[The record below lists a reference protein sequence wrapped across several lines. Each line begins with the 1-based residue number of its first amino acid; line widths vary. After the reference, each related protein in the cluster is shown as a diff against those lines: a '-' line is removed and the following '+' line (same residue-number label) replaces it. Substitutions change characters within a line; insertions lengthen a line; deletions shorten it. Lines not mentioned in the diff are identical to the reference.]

1 MSEAPKAPPHQQV
14 YPTGVTPAAASAM
27 LRGPD
32 PKDRKSKQGH
42 EARMWREITT
52 PEGALLKL
60 RLADASERAV
70 ALLID
75 AAIMLGTLILG
86 FFIIIFGFGLSALD
100 NNGELV
106 MIIFTLFFFI
116 LRGFYFTIFEMGR
129 RAATPGKR
137 AVRLRVVARDG
148 RQLTAN
154 AIFARNVM
162 RELEVFLPFSFLVF
176 GGNGGA
182 LSGWTTFLTLIWLG
196 VFVFMP
202 IFNRDKLRA
211 GDVVAGTWVIRNP
224 KLELEKDISMSVSAE
239 AAEDYQFTT
248 EQLAAYG
255 EHELQVL
262 EDVLRTG
269 SADVQKAVAERI
281 RGRIKWDKLPVETD
295 QAFLDAF
302 YKALRKTLETR
313 MLFGRRKKDKYDTG
327 SPQ

>member
-1 MSEAPKAPPHQQV
+1 MNAPVMRDAPK
-14 YPTGVTPAAASAM
+14 PTQSAYA
-27 LRGPD
+27 GN
-32 PKDRKSKQGH
+32 KH
-42 EARMWREITT
+42 EQRMWREVTT
-52 PEGALLKL
+52 PEGAVIRL

-75 AAIMLGTLILG
+75 AAIMLATLIIGALL
-86 FFIIIFGFGLSALD
+86 IFFGLSGNLGSD
-100 NNGELV
+100 WYV
-106 MIIFTLFFFI
+106 VSTIVFTFFFFL

-137 AVRLRVVARDG
+137 VMRLRVVARDG

-162 RELEVFLPFSFLVF
+162 RELEVFLPFSYLFF
-176 GGNGGA
+176 GGRDEPLSA
-182 LSGWTTFLTLIWLG
+182 LTTLLVLVWLG

-224 KLELEKDISMSVSAE
+224 KLELAQDISSGLSTQDVTE
-239 AAEDYQFTT
+239 FQFTT

-262 EDVLRTG
+262 EDVLRTATQEVM
-269 SADVQKAVAERI
+269 SAVADRI
-281 RGRIKWDKLPVETD
+281 RNRIGWEKGPVEED
-295 QAFLDAF
+295 KAFLDAF
-302 YKALRKTLETR
+302 YKALRQTLETR
-313 MLFGRRKKDKYDTG
+313 MLFGQRKKDKFDDG
-327 SPQ
+327 SDASSDKD